1 MAARWTPAE
10 EQKLR
15 DLVATGQSYRVI
27 GAHLGRTGDTVF
39 HKAKAMGLG
48 SKPLTTERSP
58 TWIAIQR
65 VCADGVPRTTRELAA
80 ATGAARHTVD
90 CLMAERRR
98 KKQAH
103 VARWQS
109 GHGAPVPHW
118 LPVPG
123 RNAPRPRVMT
133 RAESSQRF
141 RDRQRK
147 EDPLAYVAQLRR
159 NGVRHAL
166 KNGKLKMNQHAI
178 VRALFGMGRG

>member
-1 MAARWTPAE
+1 MAARWTPE
-10 EQKLR
+10 EEAKLR
-15 DLVATGQSYRVI
+15 ELVATGQSYRII

-65 VCADGVPRTTRELAA
+65 VCADGVPRTTKELAA
-80 ATGAARHTVD
+80 ATGAARHTID
-90 CLMAERRR
+90 CLMQERRL

-103 VARWQS
+103 VARWKS

-123 RNAPRPRVMT
+123 RNSPRPRVMT
-133 RAESSQRF
+133 KNESSQRF

-147 EDPLAYVAQLRR
+147 NDPLAYVAQLRR
-159 NGVRHAL
+159 NVVRQAL
-166 KNGKLKMNQHAI
+166 KKGQVGTQHPL
-178 VRALFGMGRG
+178 VRALFGMGRRG